1 MLDELYMELED
12 RVDADR
18 RTRCG
23 RSAAEGAT
31 ESKEE
36 LDEELER
43 ELGLGTMRSGTSLA
57 GGGEEDLLSAF
68 IFGAWE
74 MLAVL
79 ERTAIRDG
87 AAL

>member
-1 MLDELYMELED
+1 MPLPLLEELYMELEE
-12 RVDADR
+12 RVDAER
-18 RTRCG
+18 RTMWG

-57 GGGEEDLLSAF
+57 GGGDEDLQS
-68 IFGAWE
+68 GAWE

-79 ERTAIRDG
+79 ERTAIREG
-87 AAL
+87 AL

>member
-1 MLDELYMELED
+1 MPLALLEELYMELDE
-12 RVDADR
+12 RVDAER
-18 RTRCG
+18 RIRWG
-23 RSAAEGAT
+23 RRAAEGGT

-57 GGGEEDLLSAF
+57 GGGEDDLLSE
-68 IFGAWE
+68 GAWE

-79 ERTAIRDG
+79 ERTAMREG
-87 AAL
+87 AL